1 VVRAALEPGV
11 SRGVR
16 GVPGVCKG
24 NADPTPELDRAY
36 VLALEYL
43 TDLAQGVG
51 PEVS

>member
-11 SRGVR
+11 SR